1 MNVTLNIVL
10 LKNRMLADFYIPRL
24 SNDMNIAL
32 HKNNLGGQVWYRSLD
47 PVKNGINPF
56 LTIHFWLIIKLGGTT
71 RKINAK
77 SARSPLDSPKTKI

>member
-10 LKNRMLADFYIPRL
+10 LKNRMLADFYISRL

-47 PVKNGINPF
+47 PVKKRHQSF
-56 LTIHFWLIIKLGGTT
+56 LANN
-71 RKINAK
+71 KIRRNNAQN
-77 SARSPLDSPKTKI
+77 